1 MKFLQRLTARGWIFL
16 TLGLV
21 ISLGSALGGR
31 TEIMRIGVALIAL
44 CVLSLIV
51 VERTRH
57 RLACARGLTPHRVT
71 MGTEA
76 ASLLR
81 LTNMS
86 RFPSGVLLVEDSV
99 PPQLGLDTRFVLDRL
114 EGNGRR
120 DVTVNISPNQRG
132 RFVLGPVAVRLVD
145 PFGLC
150 SSTRRF
156 TATDTLTV
164 TPVVAAL
171 PALPLGG
178 DWIGRG
184 DHRARAVAAA
194 GEDDVVPRDYRTGDE
209 LRRVHWLASAQAG
222 ELMVRREEQPWRTQ
236 ATIIIDCRRTAHR
249 GSGEIGANASSFEVL
264 VSAAAS
270 IGVHFMRRGYAVHLV
285 DHNGSNLIGRQG
297 DVATGEGEGLLLDAL
312 AVLDTQDGRTLTLA
326 SPTRRRQVGSGLL
339 IALLGELTLPA
350 AQEFAALRTGTSTGL
365 AIVANTASWHQLK
378 DSTFNPHTAHDT
390 AALLVA
396 SGWRATLAARGD
408 DVSNVW
414 RSLAQSGLAAGRRGA
429 APNKSAEVAS

>member
-1 MKFLQRLTARGWIFL
+1 MKFLQRLTARGWLFL

-31 TEIMRIGVALIAL
+31 TEVMRIGVALIAL

-71 MGTEA
+71 MGADA

-81 LTNMS
+81 LTNLS

-99 PPQLGLDTRFVLDRL
+99 PAQLGLDTRFVLDRL

-150 SSTRRF
+150 SSTRSF

-164 TPVVAAL
+164 TPVVSAL

-236 ATIIIDCRRTAHR
+236 ATIIIDCRRMAHR
-249 GSGEIGANASSFEVL
+249 GSGEVGANASSFEVL

-270 IGVHFMRRGYAVHLV
+270 VGVHFMRRGYAVHLV
-285 DHNGSNLIGRQG
+285 DHNGSNLIGRQ
-297 DVATGEGEGLLLDAL
+297 AEIASGEGEELLLDTL
-312 AVLDTQDGRTLTLA
+312 AVLDTQEGRTLTIT

-365 AIVANTASWHQLK
+365 AIIADTASWHQLK
-378 DSTFNPHTAHDT
+378 DSSFNPQTAHDT
-390 AALLVA
+390 AALLSA
-396 SGWRATLAARGD
+396 SGWRATLASKGD
-408 DVSNVW
+408 DVSHVW
-414 RSLAQSGLAAGRRGA
+414 RSLAQPGLAAGQRLV
-429 APNKSAEVAS
+429 PSSKSSEVAS